1 MGGGDDATG
10 VAGTPP
16 AEGLRGGVMRVHD
29 GGVAVGGASGRQG
42 RSCAISPHVGDLG
55 LPAALALSAGR
66 SRRSWPGRRGCPQWP
81 PRETKGGGCRRER
94 GREEGERTRGDPGD
108 ETNSLGRQRS
118 FVDIYL
124 RGVFRAER
132 SSSSA
137 RDRDAPPLV
146 AEAIIALRARDVPC
160 AGTSSVIWRGT
171 PRIILSPT
179 PEGKHLLARA
189 MPRISLLSSHQ
200 PTRSCV

>member
-1 MGGGDDATG
+1 MVCTTEALPLAAPPGD
-10 VAGTPP
+10 
-16 AEGLRGGVMRVHD
+16 R
-29 GGVAVGGASGRQG
+29 G

-55 LPAALALSAGR
+55 LPAALALSAGEE
-66 SRRSWPGRRGCPQWP
+66 SSKLAWSPGLSSTAATGDERWGAAVGRG
-81 PRETKGGGCRRER
+81 E
-94 GREEGERTRGDPGD
+94 GRGERTRGDPGD

-146 AEAIIALRARDVPC
+146 AEAIIALRARDVCP
-160 AGTSSVIWRGT
+160 ARG
-171 PRIILSPT
+171 RRL
-179 PEGKHLLARA
+179 
-189 MPRISLLSSHQ
+189 
-200 PTRSCV
+200 